1 MNPDLHNVPSINHR
15 NCATNSVARNGRDDD
30 GAELVGTLVF
40 RHALAN
46 LQRCQNF
53 LMQKNTKSCISVER
67 QFQQVHAIFI
77 STVEA
82 IENNKQTW
90 HRQPRL

>member
-1 MNPDLHNVPSINHR
+1 
-15 NCATNSVARNGRDDD
+15 
-30 GAELVGTLVF
+30 
-40 RHALAN
+40 LAN

>member
-1 MNPDLHNVPSINHR
+1 MFRRLTTEIAPPIALR
-15 NCATNSVARNGRDDD
+15 TTGRDDD